1 MKPFALA
8 RALTQ
13 MLASVKVRVTLAAVA
28 ALVFGIG
35 FITLLM
41 IERIERDLRIAD
53 IRRESS
59 QAVQTAALLAR
70 KVVSLQRALQFT
82 SLELDATMLADR
94 TAMDRFVASKPI
106 LLGLF
111 DALYVASV
119 EGVLYSRYPQSV
131 NPAKDLYVGDREY
144 FRQTLAQDR
153 AIISAPLVSRAT
165 GAPVLVFSQ
174 PVWRGSRIVAVLG
187 GTLRLSNRELLE
199 GMVETSETDDA
210 SLVVVSD
217 ATGRILAHPDPR
229 QVMRWLTDEP
239 RLTGAFAD
247 WSSMGSPVEPM
258 GLRLTQEGAVVSA
271 AGVPGP
277 DWVVWRARPESELLE
292 PLRNARHYALGW
304 AGAMVVVVSSALLV
318 LLWWLLRPLTLL
330 QRRSQHLFDGALA
343 PDIGWP
349 GASGEIGALER
360 VLQQVATQRAEWETL
375 NSQLLGR
382 LGLVLSAAPVGIVF
396 TQDDRFELVSAELC
410 RMFAR
415 SEASFLQQPLHVIFA
430 LWEDFEVFSTQ
441 KRLAF
446 QTDQTYVGDWQMV
459 RADGTRFWARLRCKP
474 VDLGNLA
481 LGSIWTVVDVE
492 KQKSVLEQLEW
503 SATHD
508 VLTGLTNR
516 QVLQQRAQRLVDDT
530 SRRSPAVLLFLDL
543 DHFKPVNDNAGHIAG
558 DVVLLSVANA
568 ISGCV
573 RHGDLVT
580 RLGGDEF
587 TLLLENCSEDI
598 AWSIAQEVLA
608 AIIAVEVPWK
618 GTTLQVSASIG
629 LALLAP
635 EIDTVTAWI
644 TAADVACYAAKAA
657 GRGRI
662 SRA

>member
-1 MKPFALA
+1 MKPFPLGRALA
-8 RALTQ
+8 Q
-13 MLASVKVRVTLAAVA
+13 MLGSVKTRVTLAAVA
-28 ALVFGIG
+28 ALIFGIG

-41 IERIERDLRIAD
+41 MERIERDLRIAD
-53 IRRESS
+53 SRRESG

-70 KVVSLQRALQFT
+70 KVVALQRALQFT
-82 SLELDATMLADR
+82 SLELDAATLADR
-94 TAMDRFVASKPI
+94 AALDRFVTSKPI

-111 DALYVASV
+111 DSLYVASV
-119 EGVLYSRYPQSV
+119 EGVLYSRYPKPIDATTKV
-131 NPAKDLYVGDREY
+131 NVGDREY
-144 FRQTLAQDR
+144 FRRTLAEDR
-153 AIISAPLVSRAT
+153 AIISAPLISRAT

-174 PVWRGSRIVAVLG
+174 PVWQGSRIVAVLG

-199 GMVETSETDDA
+199 GMVESSETDDA

-217 ATGRILAHPDPR
+217 ANGRILAHPDPR

-239 RLTGAFAD
+239 RLIGAFAD

-258 GLRLTQEGAVVSA
+258 GLRLTQQGAVVSA

-292 PLRNARHYALGW
+292 PLRNARYYALGW
-304 AGAMVVVVSSALLV
+304 AGALVVVVSSALLA
-318 LLWWLLRPLTLL
+318 LLWWMLRPLSML
-330 QRRSQHLFDGALA
+330 QRRSQHLFDGTLALHV
-343 PDIGWP
+343 GWP
-349 GASGEIGALER
+349 GASGEIGELER

-382 LGLVLSAAPVGIVF
+382 LGLVMSAAPVGIVF
-396 TQDDRFELVSAELC
+396 TQEERFELVSAELC

-430 LWEDFEVFSTQ
+430 LWEDFEVFSEQ

-446 QTDQTYVGDWQMV
+446 QTDQAYVGDWQMV
-459 RADGTRFWARLRCKP
+459 RADGTRFWARLRSKP
-474 VDLGNLA
+474 VDLGNLT

-516 QVLQQRAQRLVDDT
+516 QVLQQRAQRLVDET
-530 SRRSPAVLLFLDL
+530 PRRSPAMLLFIDL

-558 DVVLLSVANA
+558 DLVLLSVANA
-568 ISGCV
+568 ISGSV

-587 TLLLENCSEDI
+587 TLLLENCTEEV
-598 AWSIAQEVLA
+598 AWSIAHKVLA
-608 AIIAVEVPWK
+608 AIVAIEVPWK
-618 GTTLQVSASIG
+618 GATLQVNASIG
-629 LALLAP
+629 LAPLAP
-635 EIDTVTAWI
+635 ATDTVTAWV
-644 TAADVACYAAKAA
+644 TAADAACYAAKAA
-657 GRGRI
+657 GRGQV

>member
-1 MKPFALA
+1 MKPSLSP
-8 RALTQ
+8 RRLTQ
-13 MLASVKVRVTLAAVA
+13 LLASVKMRVTLAAVA
-28 ALVFGIG
+28 ALVLGIA
-35 FITLLM
+35 FITLLLM
-41 IERIERDLRIAD
+41 QRIERDLRIAD
-53 IRRESS
+53 SRRESS
-59 QAVQTAALLAR
+59 QAVQTAALLSR

-82 SLELDATMLADR
+82 SLELDAVTLTDR
-94 TAMDRFVASKPI
+94 AALDRFVSSKPI

-111 DALYVASV
+111 DSLYVASA
-119 EGVLYSRYPQSV
+119 EGVMYSRYPKPIDAATEV
-131 NPAKDLYVGDREY
+131 NVGDREY

-174 PVWRGSRIVAVLG
+174 PVWKGSRIVAVLG
-187 GTLRLSNRELLE
+187 GTLRLSTRELLE

-210 SLVVVSD
+210 ALVVVSD

-239 RLTGAFAD
+239 RLIDAFAD

-258 GLRLTQEGAVVSA
+258 GLRLTQQGAVISA

-277 DWVVWRARPESELLE
+277 DWVVWRARPESELLA
-292 PLRNARHYALGW
+292 PLHNARQYALGW
-304 AGAMVVVVSSALLV
+304 AGALVVVVSSALLT

-330 QRRSQHLFDGALA
+330 QRRSQRLFDGTIA
-343 PDIGWP
+343 PHVGWP
-349 GASGEIGALER
+349 GASGEIGALEC
-360 VLQQVATQRAEWETL
+360 VLRQAATQRAEWETR
-375 NSQLLGR
+375 NSQLLSR
-382 LGLVLSAAPVGIVF
+382 LGLVMSAAPVGIVF
-396 TQDDRFELVSAELC
+396 TQEERFELVSAELC

-415 SEASFLQQPLHVIFA
+415 SETSFLQQPLHVIFA
-430 LWEDFEVFSTQ
+430 LWEDYEVFSKQ
-441 KRLAF
+441 MQLAF
-446 QTDQTYVGDWQMV
+446 QTDQTYVGDWQLL
-459 RADGTRFWARLRCKP
+459 RADGTRFWARLRSKP
-474 VDLGNLA
+474 VDLDNLA

-516 QVLQQRAQRLVDDT
+516 QVLQQRAQRLVDET
-530 SRRSPAVLLFLDL
+530 SWRAPAVLLFLDL

-558 DVVLLSVANA
+558 DLVLLAVANA

-587 TLLLENCSEDI
+587 TLLLENCREEAAQAI
-598 AWSIAQEVLA
+598 AHAVLS
-608 AIIAVEVPWK
+608 AIVALEVPWK
-618 GTTLQVSASIG
+618 GATLRVNASIG
-629 LALLAP
+629 LASLAS
-635 EIDTVTAWI
+635 EIDTVSAWI

-657 GRGRI
+657 GRGRVNL
-662 SRA
+662 A